1 MELNS
6 MILITTT
13 LTPSCCGEKGS
24 LGGVGGGGL
33 FCSPTLDIRKKG
45 IPRWTYGARY
55 CLHHNMS
62 VDKFQPKNDF
72 HYYLIQLFL
81 MEII

>member
-13 LTPSCCGEKGS
+13 LTPSCRGEKGS
-24 LGGVGGGGL
+24 GGEGGGV
-33 FCSPTLDIRKKG
+33 CSPTLDIRKKG
-45 IPRWTYGARY
+45 IPRWTYRARY

>member
-13 LTPSCCGEKGS
+13 PTPSCRGEKGS
-24 LGGVGGGGL
+24 WGGGGV

-45 IPRWTYGARY
+45 IPRKVYHAE
-55 CLHHNMS
+55 
-62 VDKFQPKNDF
+62 
-72 HYYLIQLFL
+72 LIELGTASTTT
-81 MEII
+81 

>member
-1 MELNS
+1 

-13 LTPSCCGEKGS
+13 PTPSLAMEKRV
-24 LGGVGGGGL
+24 VGGGV
-33 FCSPTLDIRKKG
+33 FCSPTIDIHKKG
-45 IPRWTYGARY
+45 IPRWTYRARY
-55 CLHHNMS
+55 CLHRNMI